1 MVSVI
6 TNSRPMRLVFSL
18 LIILISINVS
28 AEGRTSTSE
37 LKSISLNLAGYSSF
51 WNKPML
57 TDAPNFSKEKNDK
70 KKKQAKMTDVDI
82 EKDDAVLVVF
92 GEGSTK
98 DEATKVALRSA
109 IEQAFGTFVS
119 SNTAI
124 LNDNLIKDDIITV
137 SSGNIKSFKYISEN
151 QKDGKWYVSL
161 QTIVSVGKLTSY
173 VQQKGGTTELAGATF
188 AMDIKMKKLYKQNEE
203 VVLKHLMEELKVI
216 VPQMFDYSIEASSPR
231 ASGNEYCSDLKV
243 TIRTNNNYTA
253 ARNLIWNTLGVLCLK
268 GEEDIVDMS
277 QKGLNPTRVKFYAL
291 GKENQRSVTIL
302 ATQLPVT
309 YLNSGN
315 SYDNDQYVVF
325 RSKQFFEDFGELI
338 RTTLGSFT
346 IDVGFDKLFCT
357 IDKFG
362 YYRSSEWGIRN
373 KCRCSFGTKRGEH
386 YLDGMS
392 SRPYTDDIA
401 IGCAATGGNSFFFPV
416 AESAKW
422 TLNGTIYF
430 TLEQVERISNIKVYS
445 MQQMQSSAPKLSME
459 EIQELSRNFETAIKI
474 YGQLLQE
481 KPTMTLEM
489 LDEMLKDNSQ
499 KEIILQ
505 EVPTFS
511 KEQLDE
517 LLKSY
522 QSISELPNFTK
533 AMFEEALKSY
543 KQEEGQ

>member
-1 MVSVI
+1 
-6 TNSRPMRLVFSL
+6 MRLALSL

-28 AEGRTSTSE
+28 AESISTSR
-37 LKSISLNLAGYSSF
+37 LNRHSSNSVYSLSSLNMD
-51 WNKPML
+51 KPII
-57 TDAPNFSKEKNDK
+57 DNAQNFSKEKNDK
-70 KKKQAKMTDVDI
+70 KKKQDVDV
-82 EKDDAVLVVF
+82 EKDDAVLVVL

-124 LNDNLIKDDIITV
+124 LNDNLVKDDIITV
-137 SSGNIKSFKYISEN
+137 SSGNVKSFRYISEI
-151 QKDGKWYVSL
+151 QKDGKWYVTL
-161 QTIVSVGKLTSY
+161 QAIVSIGKLTSY
-173 VQQKGGTTELAGATF
+173 VQQKGGETELAGATF

-231 ASGNEYCSDLKV
+231 ASDNEYCSDLKV

-277 QKGLNPTRVKFYAL
+277 QKGLNPTRVKFYAF
-291 GKENQRSVTIL
+291 GKENQRSVPIL

-325 RSKQFFEDFGELI
+325 RSKQFFEDFGKLI

-357 IDKFG
+357 IDEFG

-373 KCRCSFGTKRGEH
+373 KCRCSFKTKRGEY
-386 YLDGMS
+386 YLYDMP

-430 TLEQVERISNIKVYS
+430 TLEQVERINNIKVYS
-445 MQQMQSSAPKLSME
+445 MQQMKSAANA
-459 EIQELSRNFETAIKI
+459 IDITELSRNFETALSI
-474 YGQLLQE
+474 YGQLLKE

-489 LDEMLKDNSQ
+489 LDEMLKDNSK

-511 KEQLDE
+511 KEQLDK

>member
-57 TDAPNFSKEKNDK
+57 TDAPNFSKERNDK

-124 LNDNLIKDDIITV
+124 LNDNLIKDDITTV

-188 AMDIKMKKLYKQNEE
+188 AMDVKMKKLYKQNEE
-203 VVLKHLMEELKVI
+203 TALKHLMEELELI

-231 ASGNEYCSDLKV
+231 ASNNEYCSDLKV
-243 TIRTNNNYTA
+243 TIRTNNNYTT
-253 ARNLIWNTLGVLCLK
+253 ARVLIWNTLEALCLK
-268 GEEDIVDMS
+268 NEGDVSDLRE
-277 QKGLNPTRVKFYAL
+277 KGLDPTRVKFFVL
-291 GKENQRSVTIL
+291 GKDNQRTVPIL

-315 SYDNDQYVVF
+315 SYDNDQYVFF
-325 RSKQFFEDFGELI
+325 RSKQFFEDFGKLI
-338 RTTLGSFT
+338 RKTLGSF
-346 IDVGFDKLFCT
+346 IVDVGFDKLFCT

-362 YYRSSEWGIRN
+362 DYQSSEWGIRN
-373 KCRCSFGTKRGEH
+373 KCRCSFKTKRGEY
-386 YLDGMS
+386 YLYDMP
-392 SRPYTDDIA
+392 SRPYSDDIS
-401 IGCAATGGNSFFFPV
+401 IGYADTNVGSFFPV

-430 TLEQVERISNIKVYS
+430 TLEQVERINNIKVYS
-445 MQQMQSSAPKLSME
+445 MQQMKSAANA
-459 EIQELSRNFETAIKI
+459 IDITELSRNFETALSI
-474 YGQLLQE
+474 YGQLLKE

-489 LDEMLKDNSQ
+489 LDEMLKDNSK

>member
-1 MVSVI
+1 MVNVFTKSI
-6 TNSRPMRLVFSL
+6 SMRLALSL

-28 AEGRTSTSE
+28 AESISTSR
-37 LKSISLNLAGYSSF
+37 LNRHSSNSVYSLSSLNMD
-51 WNKPML
+51 KPII
-57 TDAPNFSKEKNDK
+57 DNAQNFSKEKNDK
-70 KKKQAKMTDVDI
+70 KKKQDVDV
-82 EKDDAVLVVF
+82 EKDDAVLVVL

-124 LNDNLIKDDIITV
+124 LNDNLVKDDIITV
-137 SSGNIKSFKYISEN
+137 SSGNVKSFRYISEI
-151 QKDGKWYVSL
+151 QKDGKWYVTL
-161 QTIVSVGKLTSY
+161 QAIVSIGKLTSY
-173 VQQKGGTTELAGATF
+173 VQQKGGETELAGATF

-231 ASGNEYCSDLKV
+231 ASDNEYCSDLKV

-277 QKGLNPTRVKFYAL
+277 QKGLNPTRVKFYAF
-291 GKENQRSVTIL
+291 GKENQRSVPIL

-325 RSKQFFEDFGELI
+325 RSKQFFEDFGKLI

-357 IDKFG
+357 IDEFG

-373 KCRCSFGTKRGEH
+373 KCRCSFKTKRGEY
-386 YLDGMS
+386 YLYDMP

-430 TLEQVERISNIKVYS
+430 TLEQVERINNIKVYS
-445 MQQMQSSAPKLSME
+445 MQQMKSAANA
-459 EIQELSRNFETAIKI
+459 IDITELSRNFETAVSL
-474 YGQLLQE
+474 YGQLLKE
-481 KPTMTLEM
+481 KPTMTLDM
-489 LDEMLKDNSQ
+489 LDGILKDGSQ
-499 KEIILQ
+499 KEKFLQ
-505 EVPTFS
+505 ELPISSREQFGELLRSYKSLKELPTFS
-511 KEQLDE
+511 
-517 LLKSY
+517 
-522 QSISELPNFTK
+522 K
-533 AMFEEALKSY
+533 AMFEEVLKAY
-543 KQEEGQ
+543 MQEKR

>member
-1 MVSVI
+1 MVNVFTKSI
-6 TNSRPMRLVFSL
+6 SMRLALSL

-28 AEGRTSTSE
+28 AESISTSR
-37 LKSISLNLAGYSSF
+37 LNSHSSNSVYSLSSLNMD
-51 WNKPML
+51 KPII
-57 TDAPNFSKEKNDK
+57 DNAQNFSKEKNDK
-70 KKKQAKMTDVDI
+70 KKKQDVDV
-82 EKDDAVLVVF
+82 EKDDAVLVVL

-124 LNDNLIKDDIITV
+124 LNDNLVKDDIITV
-137 SSGNIKSFKYISEN
+137 SSGNVKSFRYISEI
-151 QKDGKWYVSL
+151 QKDGKWYVTL
-161 QTIVSVGKLTSY
+161 QAIVSIGKLTSY
-173 VQQKGGTTELAGATF
+173 VQQKGGETELAGATF

-203 VVLKHLMEELKVI
+203 VALKHLMEELKVI
-216 VPQMFDYSIEASSPR
+216 VPQMFDYSIEASSPK
-231 ASGNEYCSDLKV
+231 ASDNEYCSDLKV

-253 ARNLIWNTLGVLCLK
+253 ARNLIWNTLGALCLK

-277 QKGLNPTRVKFYAL
+277 QKGLNPTRVKFYAF
-291 GKENQRSVTIL
+291 GKENQRSVPIL
-302 ATQLPVT
+302 AAQLPVT

-325 RSKQFFEDFGELI
+325 RSKQFFEDFGKLI

-362 YYRSSEWGIRN
+362 YYQSSEWGIRN
-373 KCRCSFGTKRGEH
+373 KCRCSFKTKRGEH
-386 YLDGMS
+386 YLYGMP

-430 TLEQVERISNIKVYS
+430 TLEQVERINNIKVYS
-445 MQQMQSSAPKLSME
+445 MQQMKSAANA
-459 EIQELSRNFETAIKI
+459 IDITELSRNFETALSI
-474 YGQLLQE
+474 YGQLLKE
-481 KPTMTLEM
+481 KPTMTLDM
-489 LDEMLKDNSQ
+489 LDGILKDGSQ
-499 KEIILQ
+499 KEKFLQ
-505 EVPTFS
+505 ELPISSKEQFGELLRSYKSLKELPTFS
-511 KEQLDE
+511 
-517 LLKSY
+517 
-522 QSISELPNFTK
+522 K
-533 AMFEEALKSY
+533 AMFEEALKAY
-543 KQEEGQ
+543 MQEKR

>member
-1 MVSVI
+1 MDK
-6 TNSRPMRLVFSL
+6 P
-18 LIILISINVS
+18 IIDN
-28 AEGRTSTSE
+28 AQ
-37 LKSISLNLAGYSSF
+37 
-51 WNKPML
+51 
-57 TDAPNFSKEKNDK
+57 NFSKEKNDK
-70 KKKQAKMTDVDI
+70 KKKQDVDV
-82 EKDDAVLVVF
+82 EKDDAVLVVL

-124 LNDNLIKDDIITV
+124 LNDNLVKDDIITV
-137 SSGNIKSFKYISEN
+137 SSGNVKSFRYISEI
-151 QKDGKWYVSL
+151 QKDGKWYVTL
-161 QTIVSVGKLTSY
+161 QAIVSIGKLTSY
-173 VQQKGGTTELAGATF
+173 VQQKGGETELAGATF

-231 ASGNEYCSDLKV
+231 ASDNEYCSDLKV

-277 QKGLNPTRVKFYAL
+277 QKGLNPTRVKFYAF
-291 GKENQRSVTIL
+291 GKENQRSVPIL

-325 RSKQFFEDFGELI
+325 RSKQFFEDFGKLI

-357 IDKFG
+357 IDEFG

-373 KCRCSFGTKRGEH
+373 KCRCSFKTKRGEY
-386 YLDGMS
+386 YLYDMP

-430 TLEQVERISNIKVYS
+430 TLEQVERINNIKVYS
-445 MQQMQSSAPKLSME
+445 MQQMKSAANA
-459 EIQELSRNFETAIKI
+459 IDITELSRNFETAVSL
-474 YGQLLQE
+474 YGQLLKE
-481 KPTMTLEM
+481 KPTMTLDM
-489 LDEMLKDNSQ
+489 LDGILKDGSQ
-499 KEIILQ
+499 KEKFLQ
-505 EVPTFS
+505 ELPISSREQFGELLRSYKSLKELPTFS
-511 KEQLDE
+511 
-517 LLKSY
+517 
-522 QSISELPNFTK
+522 K
-533 AMFEEALKSY
+533 AMFEEVLKAY
-543 KQEEGQ
+543 MQEKR

>member
-1 MVSVI
+1 M
-6 TNSRPMRLVFSL
+6 
-18 LIILISINVS
+18 
-28 AEGRTSTSE
+28 
-37 LKSISLNLAGYSSF
+37 
-51 WNKPML
+51 
-57 TDAPNFSKEKNDK
+57 
-70 KKKQAKMTDVDI
+70 
-82 EKDDAVLVVF
+82 
-92 GEGSTK
+92 
-98 DEATKVALRSA
+98 
-109 IEQAFGTFVS
+109 
-119 SNTAI
+119 
-124 LNDNLIKDDIITV
+124 
-137 SSGNIKSFKYISEN
+137 
-151 QKDGKWYVSL
+151 
-161 QTIVSVGKLTSY
+161 
-173 VQQKGGTTELAGATF
+173 
-188 AMDIKMKKLYKQNEE
+188 
-203 VVLKHLMEELKVI
+203 
-216 VPQMFDYSIEASSPR
+216 
-231 ASGNEYCSDLKV
+231 KV

-489 LDEMLKDNSQ
+489 LDEMLKDNSK

-517 LLKSY
+517 LLEKPKKIPTWRVVNTQTAREKKRIRQLELHNKQLEAARLY
-522 QSISELPNFTK
+522 QKKRQRARLLAAKRNKELQQQKQANRKKRAKATK
-533 AMFEEALKSY
+533 EKDDGLEL
-543 KQEEGQ
+543 